1 MKKTILALLLMVV
14 LSIGAT
20 AQAQQPAVMDAI
32 LSSITEINK
41 NITGI
46 QTDIASM
53 KTDIAVI
60 NTRLTTIE
68 GTLERQNNRM
78 DVVDSKVDGVDNTIT
93 QIQAIQTTTNTWLFW
108 TLAIVAT
115 ILGYFFMVLLSLK
128 QKESNAIRSSS
139 EPERVRVRQNKRSKV
154 QPAT

>member
-1 MKKTILALLLMVV
+1 MVV
-14 LSIGAT
+14 LSIGT
-20 AQAQQPAVMDAI
+20 VAQAQQPAVMDAI

-93 QIQAIQTTTNTWLFW
+93 QIQLVNLIEENMVPSSVGSEHRVHRQEKYFVSAEY
-108 TLAIVAT
+108 VM
-115 ILGYFFMVLLSLK
+115 ILIIL
-128 QKESNAIRSSS
+128 
-139 EPERVRVRQNKRSKV
+139 
-154 QPAT
+154 